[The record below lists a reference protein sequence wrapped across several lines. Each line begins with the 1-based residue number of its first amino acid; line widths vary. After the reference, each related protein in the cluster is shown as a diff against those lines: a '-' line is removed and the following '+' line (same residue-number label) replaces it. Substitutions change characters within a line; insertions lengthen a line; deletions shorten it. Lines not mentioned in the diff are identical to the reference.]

1 MNIANRID
9 RAQDP
14 RKWNALSI
22 IAQLDF
28 ENEIEM
34 EVRQSTSSGSS
45 DLDVPARTTKVIVRI
60 MGRD

>member
-1 MNIANRID
+1 
-9 RAQDP
+9 
-14 RKWNALSI
+14 
-22 IAQLDF
+22 
-28 ENEIEM
+28 M